1 MAGGWGHW
9 KLCSL
14 THRAWAV
21 CQHGGL
27 STVRLLT
34 WQLRAKSA
42 RDPVTRW
49 MLHHL
54 LRPSLEK
61 SVWRSQSFII
71 KEVISPSGLMV
82 RIELHLLVGGMSK
95 VTVVRE
101 GMWWDTLF
109 GHSEEFSTHLVA
121 HHHVQF
127 YHSCGP
133 GTRTQLGR
141 VQSPHLWRA
150 CAKYYKNQWYKQGIP
165 KRATWMVLIILQLDG
180 KIPEVR
186 DTGLYSFRMHHGT

>member
-14 THRAWAV
+14 TRRAWAI

-27 STVRLLT
+27 STVKLLT
-34 WQLRAKSA
+34 WQLRAPSA

-49 MLHHL
+49 MVHHL
-54 LRPSLEK
+54 LWPSLEK
-61 SVWRSQSFII
+61 SLWRSQSFII
-71 KEVISPSGLMV
+71 KEVLSPSGLKV
-82 RIELHLLVGGMSK
+82 RKTGLHLLGGMSK
-95 VTVVRE
+95 SVVGEDMR
-101 GMWWDTLF
+101 WDTLF

-121 HHHVQF
+121 YHHVQF

-150 CAKYYKNQWYKQGIP
+150 CTKHYKNQWYKQGIP
-165 KRATWMVLIILQLDG
+165 KRVTWMVLIIILQLDG

-186 DTGLYSFRMHHGT
+186 DTGLYSFQMHHGT